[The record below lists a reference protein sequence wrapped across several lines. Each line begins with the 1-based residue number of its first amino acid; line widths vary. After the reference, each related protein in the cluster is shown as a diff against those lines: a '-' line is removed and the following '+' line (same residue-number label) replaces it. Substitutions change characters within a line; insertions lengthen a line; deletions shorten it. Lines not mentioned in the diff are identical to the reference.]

1 MFVDVIL
8 PLALPGLLTYAVP
21 EEVGTR
27 VKVGCR
33 VIVPLRGKRLH
44 TAVVREVHER
54 KPAHATLPFVSLL
67 DTTPLLSLETLKFW
81 DWMSSHYCCGPGEV
95 ALAALPSGMR
105 LASETKLQ
113 LTFSIFVWMN
123 NTIIS

>member
-1 MFVDVIL
+1 MVHVIVNVRHNPIGTGTFVVEMFVDVIL

-81 DWMSSHYCCGPGEV
+81 DWMSSHYC
-95 ALAALPSGMR
+95 LSL
-105 LASETKLQ
+105 
-113 LTFSIFVWMN
+113 IH
-123 NTIIS
+123 I